1 MFPAALRAILQM
13 LLFCLFL
20 YMYGLPAWEKLNQQ
34 STIVIKTRENT
45 KGIQAPSI
53 SIASINKAT
62 GFGWENI
69 TQQTKYEN
77 TLVHQCKNYS
87 SVEACLASETYQ
99 WHQFINDTLL
109 GFKNKLSL
117 LNNKD
122 VWVPDFTYA
131 SYGRLF
137 TFHPNLR
144 IGPQPWKEQIII
156 SLSKGYNYEI
166 FVHEPNFFILN
177 TNDFALPSKRVRVAS
192 NNFKFYYKISAIQ
205 HIEKNVPG
213 DPCIE
218 DEHYSFT
225 ACVKESLALKVGCR
239 PTWDVWSDQT
249 IRNCTDI
256 EEHRYVGIYLIPQS
270 LFF

>member
-1 MFPAALRAILQM
+1 M
-13 LLFCLFL
+13 LLFCLFF
-20 YMYGLPAWEKLNQQ
+20 YMYGLPAWKKLKQQ

-45 KGIQAPSI
+45 NGIQAPSI
-53 SIASINKAT
+53 TIASINKAT

-69 TQQTKYEN
+69 TQQTKHEN
-77 TLVHQCKNYS
+77 TLVHQCQNYS

-156 SLSKGYNYEI
+156 SLNKGYNYEI

-177 TNDFALPSKRVRVAS
+177 TNDFALHHS
-192 NNFKFYYKISAIQ
+192 I
-205 HIEKNVPG
+205 
-213 DPCIE
+213 
-218 DEHYSFT
+218 
-225 ACVKESLALKVGCR
+225 
-239 PTWDVWSDQT
+239 
-249 IRNCTDI
+249 
-256 EEHRYVGIYLIPQS
+256 
-270 LFF
+270 